1 MEFGVNFG
9 KCKAMNFG
17 PFNKFQRALFTM
29 DKGSNTRH
37 EIEES
42 SVERDLGVM
51 LNNKLRW
58 DDQVDK
64 MILTAN
70 GVLASLKN
78 SFKYWTPEN
87 FRKLYTAFFRPHLEY
102 CTPVWN
108 PTLKKISCA
117 SRGCKEELKKL
128 CHA

>member
-1 MEFGVNFG
+1 
-9 KCKAMNFG
+9 
-17 PFNKFQRALFTM
+17 M

-78 SFKYWTPEN
+78 SFKYRTPEN
-87 FRKLYTAFFRPHLEY
+87 FCKLYTAF
-102 CTPVWN
+102 V
-108 PTLKKISCA
+108 S
-117 SRGCKEELKKL
+117 S
-128 CHA
+128 